1 MPRPALHSDLPRPA
15 AAGTHRAPFWAPW
28 LCAPLFAGLP
38 IVGCGLATPVVDPPR
53 AVSGG
58 SLERDRTP
66 PARDTVGGLTRHIDH
81 PPTLVPIGAVVPI
94 RTVIR

>member
-1 MPRPALHSDLPRPA
+1 MRPRMPRPVPHTDPALPPA
-15 AAGTHRAPFWAPW
+15 AGRPRAPFWAPW

-38 IVGCGLATPVVDPPR
+38 IVGCGLATPGVDPPR

-58 SLERDRTP
+58 SLERDRPP
-66 PARDTVGGLTRHIDH
+66 PAPVVGHQSH
-81 PPTLVPIGAVVPI
+81 VVPIGAVVPI